1 MTFAIM
7 QKNLHLKAF
16 VNHKFSKMVHTF
28 YTCLKDVFGTEIKRM
43 MKVRQKLKKNK
54 HFLRASDPSSCIN
67 ECRDKKQ

>member
-7 QKNLHLKAF
+7 PKNLLLKVL
-16 VNHKFSKMVHTF
+16 VNHKFSKMVYTF
-28 YTCLKDVFGTEIKRM
+28 YTCLKDVFGTEIKGM
-43 MKVRQKLKKNK
+43 MKVRQKLKNK

>member
-16 VNHKFSKMVHTF
+16 VNYKFSKKVYSF
-28 YTCLKDVFGTEIKRM
+28 DICLKVVFGTEIKGM
-43 MKVRQKLKKNK
+43 MKVRQKLKNK